1 MSARSRP
8 RNARGGDK
16 RNRAAPALQN
26 PVKPAGLFPVFLKLA
41 GMPCL
46 VVGAGHVGQSKIESL
61 LLAGAAVRVVA
72 RQATA
77 RVRTLARRGKIQWA
91 RREFS
96 PADLQGVF
104 LVVAAT
110 SSSALHEQI
119 YRQAKRRRV
128 LCNVVDDPPRCDFYY
143 PAVVRRGLLQ
153 IAISTAG
160 NSPSLAQHIRQQLE
174 IQFGPEYAAWV
185 ERLGAARRK
194 LFSRTMDPERRR
206 RVLHR
211 MARLRP
217 KKGTV

>member
-1 MSARSRP
+1 MTARSRS
-8 RNARGGDK
+8 RDARSSGKG
-16 RNRAAPALQN
+16 NRAAPALRN

-61 LLAGAAVRVVA
+61 LLARAAVRVVA
-72 RQATA
+72 PQATA
-77 RVRTLARRGKIQWA
+77 AVRTLARKERIQWA
-91 RREFS
+91 RREFL
-96 PADLQGVF
+96 PADLGGIF

-110 SSSALHEQI
+110 SSSALHDQI
-119 YRQAKRRRV
+119 YRHAKRRGV
-128 LCNVVDDPPRCDFYY
+128 LCNVVDDPEHCDFYY
-143 PAVVRRGLLQ
+143 PAVVRRGPLQ
-153 IAISTAG
+153 IAISTDRH
-160 NSPSLAQHIRQQLE
+160 SPSLAQHIRQRLE

-206 RVLHR
+206 RVLR
-211 MARLRP
+211 RIARLRP